1 MVDNGTIDT
10 VTEMAPSILEEKED
24 DKKTTI
30 ESEPVPSKSQQGE
43 KKTKS
48 TDDKKLKNV
57 NKTVPS
63 TASKEGTYTESSKQ
77 KKKKKKD
84 TPTAEQKTND
94 TSNSSSAK
102 VNTGTEDGKENGTVN
117 KEKEKTEKEDNQEKK
132 SVGNKEKK
140 VRSDPSSGPVVSASK
155 KTRPQYKYDPEKITL
170 RFLFANKD
178 GLTVTVECKPGD
190 TVGEVK
196 GQLLSVW
203 PENLDNCSGGDHLRL
218 ICMGKGVL
226 MPDTRTL
233 QDCEVPVFKTHPT
246 PINVAVRPKA
256 NAVETSKSGRDGG
269 ARGGSS
275 SGGGASSRT
284 TEETGQGCGCVIS

>member
-1 MVDNGTIDT
+1 MVDNGTSDT
-10 VTEMAPSILEEKED
+10 ITEMAPSILEVKED

-30 ESEPVPSKSQQGE
+30 ESQPVPSKSHQGD
-43 KKTKS
+43 KKPKS
-48 TDDKKLKNV
+48 SDDKKQKNV
-57 NKTVPS
+57 IKTVPS
-63 TASKEGTYTESSKQ
+63 TASKEAANTESSKK

-84 TPTAEQKTND
+84 TSTAEQKTND
-94 TSNSSSAK
+94 TSTSSSVK
-102 VNTGTEDGKENGTVN
+102 VDTGTEEEKENGTIS

-132 SVGNKEKK
+132 SDGNKEKK

-155 KTRPQYKYDPEKITL
+155 RTRPPYKYDPEKVTL

-190 TVGEVK
+190 TVGDVK

-203 PENLDNCSGGDHLRL
+203 PKNLDNCSDGDHLRL

-233 QDCEVPVFKTHPT
+233 QDCEVPIFKTHPT
-246 PINVAVRPKA
+246 PINVAVRPKT
-256 NAVETSKSGRDGG
+256 NVVESSKSGRDGG
-269 ARGGSS
+269 ARGGSA
-275 SGGGASSRT
+275 SGGGSSSRA